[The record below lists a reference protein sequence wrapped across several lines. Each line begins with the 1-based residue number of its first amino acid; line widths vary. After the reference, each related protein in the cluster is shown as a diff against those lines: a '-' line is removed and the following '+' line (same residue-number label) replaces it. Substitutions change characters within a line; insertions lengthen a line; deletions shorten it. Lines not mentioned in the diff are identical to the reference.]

1 MVTLMTLH
9 MAKGLEFGVVFMTGM
24 EEGVYPHARALA
36 DEEELEEERRL
47 CYVGITRAKHRLY
60 CTAAL
65 ERRLYGGESFNL
77 PSRFL
82 EEIPP
87 ELTVR
92 ADDAGRMP
100 EAPSAP
106 VVQEPGGL
114 RYEAVEDSERTVDF
128 YQPGVRVRHPEWGI
142 GTIRDRS
149 GDGED
154 TKVTVTFAGVG
165 TKRLKVK
172 YANLTRA

>member
-1 MVTLMTLH
+1 
-9 MAKGLEFGVVFMTGM
+9 MAKGLEFGTVFLTGM
-24 EEGVYPHARALA
+24 EEGVFPHARALA

-47 CYVGITRAKHRLY
+47 CYVGITRAKHRIY

-65 ERRLYGGESFNL
+65 QRRLYGGENFNL

-87 ELTVR
+87 ELTAR
-92 ADDAGRMP
+92 ADGAGRMP
-100 EAPSAP
+100 GEAPVP
-106 VVQEPGGL
+106 TVREPDGL
-114 RYEAVEDSERTVDF
+114 RYEAVEEAERTVDF
-128 YQPGVRVRHPEWGI
+128 YRPGVRVRHPEWGI
-142 GTIRDRS
+142 GTIRDRT
-149 GDGED
+149 GTGED
-154 TKVTVTFAGVG
+154 TKVTVSFAGVG